1 MLRPSHQRFAIEGDS
16 FASTHGRFEMKFA
29 LVFPGQGSQSLGMM
43 SAYGD
48 SAVVRATFDEA
59 SSAIG
64 RDLWTLVAD
73 GPAEALNQTVNTQPL
88 MLTAGVAVFRLWQEM
103 GGASPT
109 VVAGHS
115 LGEYA
120 ALVAAGVVKL
130 SDAVPLVELRAT
142 AMQEAVPAGEGAMA
156 AVLGLDAE
164 AVKLACAEVMTATA
178 GQVVEAVN
186 FNDPKQTV
194 IAGSKAAVERAAEL
208 VKARGAKRVLMLPVS
223 APFHCSLM
231 QPAALRLKRRLVDVP
246 MTTPR
251 IPIVN
256 NVDVAMLEDVD
267 AIRDALVRQAASPV
281 RWVETMLAM
290 QRAGITHVL
299 ECGPGKVLAGLAK
312 RCSDELTGVPM
323 HDLAA
328 LEAALA
334 LTGHS

>member
-1 MLRPSHQRFAIEGDS
+1 
-16 FASTHGRFEMKFA
+16 MKFA

-64 RDLWTLVAD
+64 RDLWALVAD

-164 AVKLACAEVMTATA
+164 AVKVACAEVMAA
-178 GQVVEAVN
+178 RDGQVVEAVN

-208 VKARGAKRVLMLPVS
+208 VKARGAKRALMLPVS

-281 RWVETMLAM
+281 RWVETMLVM

-334 LTGHS
+334 LTDHS